1 MRDWDAD
8 LRQLQADGLYRRLRN
23 MAPHAGPT
31 VSIDGRDMLMLASND
46 YLGLRTH
53 PRIVRRM
60 QDAAARW
67 GAGAGAARLISGN
80 TCLFGQLEERLAAFK
95 KTEAALVFS
104 TGYMANLGL
113 LQAVAGPDD
122 VIFSDALN
130 HASIVDGCRLS
141 RARTVVYPHADM
153 ERLEAELAQSTA
165 SPSRVIVT
173 DGLFSMDGDCA
184 PVARLRDLAHRYD
197 ALLVVDDAHGTAT
210 LGPSGAGVL
219 EWAGMDGP
227 HEVIVVGTLGKA
239 LGSFGAFVAGPA
251 ALKPFLVNRARSFMF
266 TTALPPPVVAAAL
279 EALQIV
285 AEEPGLV
292 VQLQENAQFM
302 RQGLTQ
308 LGFDI
313 LHSTSHIIPLFVGDV
328 RCATE
333 MAAALMNE
341 GLFLLAIRPPSVPP
355 GGARLRLTVMA
366 THTREDLSRA
376 LESIHAIGR
385 QCGLV

>member
-8 LRQLQADGLYRRLRN
+8 LRQLQADGLYRSLRD

-31 VSIDGRDMLMLASND
+31 VRIDGRDMLMLASND

-53 PRIVRRM
+53 PRVVRRM
-60 QDAAARW
+60 QEAAACW
-67 GAGAGAARLISGN
+67 GAGSGASRLISGN
-80 TCLFGQLEERLAAFK
+80 TCLFGQLEERLAALK
-95 KTEAALVFS
+95 QTGAALVFS

-113 LQAVAGPDD
+113 LQALAGPGD

-141 RARTVVYPHADM
+141 RARTVVYPHGDLD
-153 ERLEAELAQSTA
+153 RLGAELERSAACSR
-165 SPSRVIVT
+165 RVIVT

-197 ALLVVDDAHGTAT
+197 AQLVVDDAHGTAT
-210 LGPSGAGVL
+210 LGTSGGGVL
-219 EWAGMDGP
+219 EQAGIAGP
-227 HEVIVVGTLGKA
+227 HDVIVMGTLGKA

-251 ALKPFLVNRARSFMF
+251 TLKPFLVNRARSFMF
-266 TTALPPPVVAAAL
+266 TTALPSPVVAASL

-285 AEEPGLV
+285 SEEPGLV
-292 VQLQENAQFM
+292 AQLQENARFM

-313 LHSTSHIIPLFVGDV
+313 LQSTSHIIPIVTGDV
-328 RCATE
+328 RCATT
-333 MAAALMNE
+333 MAAALMDT
-341 GLFLLAIRPPSVPP
+341 GLFVLAIRPPSVPP
-355 GGARLRLTVMA
+355 GGARLRITVMA
-366 THTREDLSRA
+366 THMRDDLSRA
-376 LESIHAIGR
+376 LDSIHSVGR
-385 QCGLV
+385 QCGLI